1 MANLR
6 YNERNNKM
14 GGYAVTDFL
23 LKLFVKDYKNT
34 ENRQTRSAIGKL
46 AGTTGILCNG
56 LLFLGKL
63 AVGIFS
69 GAVSVIADGLNNLSD
84 FFSSVVTL
92 LGFRLAQRPADKEHP
107 YGHARYEYISALV
120 VAASILFIGFELAK
134 TSVERIFAPQPVL
147 FSYLTVG
154 VLVFSLAVKGWLWY
168 FYGKLGK
175 RIDSESLK
183 ASAIDSR
190 NDVITSA
197 VVLLGCLISK
207 FSGFELD
214 GYMGLG
220 VAVFILY
227 SGVRLA
233 KETMS
238 PLLGQRADKALEE
251 KIRALVLENEK
262 VLGLHDLL
270 IHDYGPGKC
279 HATVHVELSAEQ
291 DLLECHDMIDEIEWQ
306 VLQQL
311 NVHLVIHYDPVLQ
324 NDGEWLQMQ
333 RTVEEILA
341 RIEPELSVHDF
352 RIARGAKER
361 KLVFDLA
368 VPYDLSNRR
377 QEYKKR
383 LEEELVKQGLHYTTV
398 IRFDRK

>member
-1 MANLR
+1 MT
-6 YNERNNKM
+6 K
-14 GGYAVTDFL
+14 FL
-23 LKLFVKDYKNT
+23 LKLFVKDQENT

-46 AGTTGILCNG
+46 AGTTGIVCNC

-63 AVGIFS
+63 AVGVFS

-147 FSYLTVG
+147 FSFVTVG
-154 VLVFSLAVKGWLWY
+154 MLAFSMAVKGWLWC
-168 FYGKLGK
+168 FYSKLGK
-175 RIDSESLK
+175 KIDSESLK
-183 ASAIDSR
+183 ASAVDSR

-197 VVLLGCLISK
+197 AVLTGCFISH

-227 SGVRLA
+227 SGIHLA

-270 IHDYGPGKC
+270 IHDYGPGKV
-279 HATVHVELSAEQ
+279 HATVHVELSAQQ

-311 NVHLVIHYDPVLQ
+311 NVHLVIHYDPVLE
-324 NDGEWLQMQ
+324 NDGEWVQMQ
-333 RTVEEILA
+333 KTVEDILA
-341 RIEPELSVHDF
+341 YIEPTLSVHDF

-368 VPYDLSNRR
+368 VPYDLSSRR

-383 LEEELVKQGLHYTTV
+383 LEEELNLRGLQYTTV

>member
-1 MANLR
+1 MS
-6 YNERNNKM
+6 E
-14 GGYAVTDFL
+14 FL
-23 LKLFVKDYKNT
+23 LKLFIKDD
-34 ENRQTRSAIGKL
+34 ENIGAQKTRSAIGKL
-46 AGTTGILCNG
+46 AGTMGIVCNC

-63 AVGIFS
+63 AVGIAS
-69 GAVSVIADGLNNLSD
+69 SAVSVIADGLNNLSD

-147 FSYLTVG
+147 FSYVTVG
-154 VLVFSLAVKGWLWY
+154 VLVFSLAIKGWLWY

-183 ASAIDSR
+183 ASAVDSR

-197 VVLLGCLISK
+197 AVLAGCLISK

-214 GYMGLG
+214 GYIGLG
-220 VAVFILY
+220 LAVFILY
-227 SGVRLA
+227 SGIRLA
-233 KETMS
+233 RQTMS
-238 PLLGQRADKALEE
+238 PLLGQQADKALEE
-251 KIRALVLENEK
+251 KIRTLVLGNEK

-311 NVHLVIHYDPVLQ
+311 NVHLVIHYDPVLE
-324 NDGEWLQMQ
+324 NDGEWVQMQ
-333 RTVEEILA
+333 KTVEEILA
-341 RIEPELSVHDF
+341 QIEPALSVHDF

-377 QEYKKR
+377 QEYKQR
-383 LEEELVKQGLHYTTV
+383 LEEELSLRGLQYTTV
-398 IRFDRK
+398 IRFDRM